1 MLKNNHAFHA
11 AIFKLLLVPSVL
23 NKNEYTVR
31 KDARA
36 GYSRRLTK
44 DKDLAS
50 FSKGTMILVRVRVI
64 PLDEVTKTLRIFM
77 KIFILLISCH
87 INP

>member
-31 KDARA
+31 KNARGLLA
-36 GYSRRLTK
+36 K
-44 DKDLAS
+44 DNDFAS
-50 FSKGTMILVRVRVI
+50 FSEGTMTLVRVRVI
-64 PLDEVTKTLRIFM
+64 PLDEVTKPLRIFM

>member
-23 NKNEYTVR
+23 DKNEYTVT

-36 GYSRRLTK
+36 R
-44 DKDLAS
+44 
-50 FSKGTMILVRVRVI
+50 GTRER
-64 PLDEVTKTLRIFM
+64 
-77 KIFILLISCH
+77 
-87 INP
+87 

>member
-23 NKNEYTVR
+23 DKNEYTAR

-36 GYSRRLTK
+36 GYSRRIK
-44 DKDLAS
+44 
-50 FSKGTMILVRVRVI
+50 ILSVFRRG
-64 PLDEVTKTLRIFM
+64 
-77 KIFILLISCH
+77 
-87 INP
+87 

>member
-36 GYSRRLTK
+36 GYSRRM
-44 DKDLAS
+44 KDLAS

>member
-23 NKNEYTVR
+23 DKNEYTVR

-36 GYSRRLTK
+36 GYSRRIK
-44 DKDLAS
+44 IFVS
-50 FSKGTMILVRVRVI
+50 FSKG
-64 PLDEVTKTLRIFM
+64 
-77 KIFILLISCH
+77 
-87 INP
+87 INHDFG